1 MLGLLAIVSRRFSVG
16 EFGAFNLGLVL
27 YQYALMLTD
36 FGTRSIGG
44 RLIAIG
50 QLPEIRIVSGVWR
63 KRIQLFVVALG
74 IAALY
79 LVLTPTTPRAL
90 LLFAAAALFAGMS
103 HEWIFW
109 AQERYWRFAA
119 WRSFSGLLVFFVVGA
134 AAILNGGLLSLAL
147 GYAGAM
153 AAGMALSWAMS
164 AVPARWVSRRD
175 AGEIEALHWREI
187 SLLGFA
193 LVANQLFQTGDVM
206 LLGVLSDQNQLGIYG
221 AASRLILFLFG
232 VYYLGAQALYPWLAR
247 QFAEGA
253 LDRRTAFSLLGGAGL
268 CGLGLGVAAYPFLGQ
283 LVGLAFGRAMVVAG
297 APGILKIL
305 VFVLPLELVM
315 GTWGMMATAAGFN
328 RLALKVTSLGA
339 LTNFLLNIF
348 LIPGKGAVGAALASL
363 LSYGIV
369 VGVIILTLST
379 LIGTRTM
386 DKRQFSEA
394 PNI

>member
-1 MLGLLAIVSRRFSVG
+1 
-16 EFGAFNLGLVL
+16 
-27 YQYALMLTD
+27 MLTD

-74 IAALY
+74 IPALY

-221 AASRLILFLFG
+221 AASRLRSCSFRRLLPGCPGFVSMACKTVCRGSFGPENGLF
-232 VYYLGAQALYPWLAR
+232 P
-247 QFAEGA
+247 
-253 LDRRTAFSLLGGAGL
+253 AGR
-268 CGLGLGVAAYPFLGQ
+268 GWFVWLGLGGGSLSFFGSTGRTCVREGDGCGRSPRYPENSGIRSASGIGHGDLGDD
-283 LVGLAFGRAMVVAG
+283 GHGR
-297 APGILKIL
+297 PDL
-305 VFVLPLELVM
+305 
-315 GTWGMMATAAGFN
+315 TAW
-328 RLALKVTSLGA
+328 
-339 LTNFLLNIF
+339 
-348 LIPGKGAVGAALASL
+348 P
-363 LSYGIV
+363 
-369 VGVIILTLST
+369 
-379 LIGTRTM
+379 
-386 DKRQFSEA
+386 
-394 PNI
+394 